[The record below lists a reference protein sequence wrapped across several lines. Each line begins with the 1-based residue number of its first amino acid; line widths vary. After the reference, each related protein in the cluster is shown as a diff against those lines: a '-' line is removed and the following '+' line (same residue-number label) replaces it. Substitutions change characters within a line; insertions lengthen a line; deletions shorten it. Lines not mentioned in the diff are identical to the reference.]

1 MWSLILSSNQWF
13 LSTTGNNNEITYG
26 IPSGNQSNLKLWE
39 NMFPTG
45 KSFYKIGNFP
55 LPDYLTQK
63 MIRVNNYSV
72 GETTK
77 QKSFIFTVYRL
88 HSRFCHGRTFAGR
101 FGRQLLRQFSLP
113 AAWAQGCVGEWLT
126 DWLVEIPGPI
136 QCWDH
141 DGPCGF
147 GLH

>member
-1 MWSLILSSNQWF
+1 ML
-13 LSTTGNNNEITYG
+13 
-26 IPSGNQSNLKLWE
+26 
-39 NMFPTG
+39 PTG
-45 KSFYKIGNFP
+45 KSFYRIGNFP

-77 QKSFIFTVYRL
+77 QKSFIFTLDRL

-113 AAWAQGCVGEWLT
+113 AAWAHGCVGEWLT

-147 GLH
+147 GLHSLGIHNERASASPLLCFNVRSWFE